1 VKRGNKEQCLLG
13 GSAKIL
19 DRNLAVA
26 AGFGVVSLSLRRSLN
41 RVNFYFLVPGLI
53 FYRFFS
59 LNLMK
64 YGLLCLFSAF

>member
-41 RVNFYFLVPGLI
+41 RVNFYFFGSGLDFLPVFLVEI
-53 FYRFFS
+53 S
-59 LNLMK
+59 
-64 YGLLCLFSAF
+64 